1 MTTASIGR
9 PLPRVDGRLK
19 VTGAATYAAEADVP
33 GLAYAVQVVS
43 TIAHG
48 RIAALDAS
56 EAEAAPGVLAVL
68 THLNAPTLPY
78 LEHWSLIDP
87 AVGERL
93 HVLQDDR
100 VRFNGQPVVVVVAE
114 TVEQA
119 EHAATLVRVSYAEE
133 PADLDLPARLDQAI
147 TPEAGL
153 PAGSSHLADY
163 QRGDPDG
170 ALAAADARVDHEY
183 WIARENHNPMEPHA
197 TVARWDG
204 ERLTL
209 WDKNQWVTNARDEIA
224 AVFGMPADNVQVIS
238 PFIGGAFGT
247 TLRTWPHVTLAAL
260 AARQVGRP
268 VKLVLSR
275 RQMFAGTGCRA
286 ETWQRVALGATR
298 DGRLTSIVHEATA
311 ETSTY
316 EQHTESTLSATRFLH
331 ASPNVRTGY
340 RLVPLHVHTPNH
352 MRAPGEASGVF
363 ALECAL
369 DELAHEIGLDPVE
382 LRLRNEP
389 EQDDEWGLPFSSRS
403 TRECYRVGAER
414 FGWSARHPRPRS
426 MRDGHWLIGWGM
438 ATATYPT
445 LRAPASARARLL
457 ADGSAVVE
465 AAASDMGPGTYT
477 SLTQVASEALGL
489 PPERV
494 RVVIGDSRLPT
505 TPVHGGSMTMASV
518 GSAVQAACLEA
529 RARLLEFTAEPNES
543 YQRIL
548 ARAGVDAIEA
558 EATSGPG
565 DQGARFSMHAF
576 GAVFAEVAVDANL
589 GQTRVRRLVGAY
601 GAGRI
606 VNPTLARSQAIGG
619 MVGGIGMALME
630 HTVIDRQNG
639 HVLSANLAEYLVPVN
654 ADIRQLDAIFVEE
667 TDPHVNPLGVKGLG
681 EISLVGVAP
690 AIANAVFHATGQRI
704 RTLPI
709 TPDML
714 LPTAWSTT

>member
-1 MTTASIGR
+1 
-9 PLPRVDGRLK
+9 
-19 VTGAATYAAEADVP
+19 
-33 GLAYAVQVVS
+33 
-43 TIAHG
+43 
-48 RIAALDAS
+48 
-56 EAEAAPGVLAVL
+56 
-68 THLNAPTLPY
+68 
-78 LEHWSLIDP
+78 
-87 AVGERL
+87 
-93 HVLQDDR
+93 
-100 VRFNGQPVVVVVAE
+100 
-114 TVEQA
+114 
-119 EHAATLVRVSYAEE
+119 
-133 PADLDLPARLDQAI
+133 
-147 TPEAGL
+147 
-153 PAGSSHLADY
+153 
-163 QRGDPDG
+163 
-170 ALAAADARVDHEY
+170 
-183 WIARENHNPMEPHA
+183 
-197 TVARWDG
+197 
-204 ERLTL
+204 
-209 WDKNQWVTNARDEIA
+209 
-224 AVFGMPADNVQVIS
+224 
-238 PFIGGAFGT
+238 
-247 TLRTWPHVTLAAL
+247 
-260 AARQVGRP
+260 
-268 VKLVLSR
+268 
-275 RQMFAGTGCRA
+275 
-286 ETWQRVALGATR
+286 
-298 DGRLTSIVHEATA
+298 
-311 ETSTY
+311 
-316 EQHTESTLSATRFLH
+316 
-331 ASPNVRTGY
+331 
-340 RLVPLHVHTPNH
+340 
-352 MRAPGEASGVF
+352 
-363 ALECAL
+363 
-369 DELAHEIGLDPVE
+369 
-382 LRLRNEP
+382 
-389 EQDDEWGLPFSSRS
+389 
-403 TRECYRVGAER
+403 
-414 FGWSARHPRPRS
+414 

-654 ADIRQLDAIFVEE
+654 ADIQQLDAIFVEE

-690 AIANAVFHATGQRI
+690 AIANAVFHATGRRI
-704 RTLPI
+704 RRLPMS
-709 TPDML
+709 PELVMD
-714 LPTAWSTT
+714 PPRRGGHSP